1 MLNKIVSNFPRAGLL
16 AIPGAGAAL
25 EKAIYGPLDDKL
37 KENEHKELFREWGL
51 CLTLVV
57 N

>member
-1 MLNKIVSNFPRAGLL
+1 MLNKIVSNLPRAGLL

-25 EKAIYGPLDDKL
+25 EKAIYGPLDDKS
-37 KENEHKELFREWGL
+37 KENERKELFREWGL
-51 CLTLVV
+51 CLALVV